1 MSNNAH
7 THTRTHT
14 RTHAHTDSHSLPA
27 VTVLGLGAMG
37 QALAGAFLAAGHP
50 TTVWNRSQGK
60 GEDLVARGATRAVTP
75 AEAVRA
81 AEVVV
86 VCVVDYDAAQ
96 AVLDQAAGDLPGRL
110 LVNLTSD
117 TPERARE
124 AAAWAEELGV
134 DYLDGA
140 VMVPVPMIGTP
151 DALIFHSGTRSAYE
165 KYEATLKAL
174 AGQTAYVGEDHGL
187 AAVHDLSV
195 LDFFW
200 TAMHGLVHGYALAA
214 AEGVKAAAVAPH
226 MKTLAALLADVV
238 DGTADDLDSGKFPG
252 DLDNLTVE
260 AANVRHI
267 VRAAEHR
274 GLDAAALRGVLTA
287 ADRSIALGHGAD
299 NWSSIVEGIRKPA

>member
-1 MSNNAH
+1 MGRMTTAPDP
-7 THTRTHT
+7 R
-14 RTHAHTDSHSLPA
+14 PA

-37 QALAGAFLAAGHP
+37 QALAGAFLKAGHP
-50 TTVWNRSQGK
+50 TTVWNRSPGK
-60 GEDLVARGATRAVTP
+60 GEDLVSLGATRAATP

-81 AEVVV
+81 GEVVV
-86 VCVVDYDAAQ
+86 VCVLDYAAADAI
-96 AVLDQAAGDLPGRL
+96 LDQVTAADLDGRL

-124 AAAWAEELGV
+124 AAVRAAALGV

-151 DALIFHSGTRSAYE
+151 DALIFHSGARAAYE
-165 KYEATLKAL
+165 KYEGTLKAL
-174 AGQTAYVGEDHGL
+174 GGQSTYVGEDHGL
-187 AAVHDLSV
+187 AAVYDLSA

-200 TAMHGLVHGYALAA
+200 TAMHGLVHGFALAA
-214 AEGVKAAAVAPH
+214 TEGVPGSAVAPY
-226 MKTLAALLADVV
+226 MKTLAALLTSVV
-238 DGTADDLDSGKFPG
+238 DGTAEDLDAGKFPG

-287 ADRSIALGHGAD
+287 ADRSIGLGHGGD
-299 NWSSIVEGIRKPA
+299 NWASIVEGIRRPA